1 MTDQPTDFEKMLMDY
16 LIHSRTLNEILLI
29 DKNETVGEI
38 LEKELIKRENII
50 NHELIANTS
59 VDSLNDNEKQLL
71 KEIEAMDKTILNG
84 IKDKINYSRS
94 LSLTTER
101 QKSLLIYHKV

>member
-94 LSLTTER
+94 LLLTTER